1 MYLHELKGQKMNII
15 LKEKINNLGKLGDI
29 VKVKDGYA
37 RNYLL
42 PQGKAIR
49 ASKDNIESFNKE
61 KTRIEA
67 ENESNKKDAQILSE
81 SMKGLS
87 IVLIRPASET
97 GQLYG
102 SVSTRDISNSV
113 NENNFSITHK
123 QVVLEKPIKE
133 LGIQKINISLHP
145 EVIVPITLNTARTIE
160 EAKTQEK
167 TGSAVI
173 QTKEE
178 ENTNDLVL
186 EQHLDVNENENKK
199 MLENDSSS

>member
-1 MYLHELKGQKMNII
+1 MNII
-15 LKEKINNLGKLGDI
+15 LTEKINNLGKLGDV

-61 KTRIEA
+61 KSRIEA
-67 ENESNKKDAQILSE
+67 ENESNKKDAQKLSE
-81 SMKGLS
+81 SLKGLS

-123 QVVLEKPIKE
+123 QVILEKPIKE
-133 LGIQKINISLHP
+133 LGIQIINISLHP
-145 EVIVPITLNTARTIE
+145 EVVVPITLNTARTIE

-178 ENTNDLVL
+178 QNTSDLVL
-186 EQHLDVNENENKK
+186 DQPLDVNENESEK

>member
-1 MYLHELKGQKMNII
+1 MNII
-15 LKEKINNLGKLGDI
+15 LTEKINNLGKLGDV

-49 ASKDNIESFNKE
+49 ATKDNIESFNKE
-61 KTRIEA
+61 KSRIVA
-67 ENESNKKDAQILSE
+67 ENESNKKDALKLSE
-81 SMKGLS
+81 SMKSLS

-102 SVSTRDISNSV
+102 SVSTRDIAHSV
-113 NENNFSITHK
+113 KENNFSITHK
-123 QVVLEKPIKE
+123 QVILEKPIKD

-145 EVIVPITLNTARTIE
+145 EVIVPITLNTARTME

-167 TGSAVI
+167 TGSAVV

-178 ENTNDLVL
+178 DNINDLVL
-186 EQHLDVNENENKK
+186 EQSLDANESDSKK
-199 MLENDSSS
+199 ILADDTSSK